1 METTE
6 GTLLG
11 GRVAYAQPASGFRSG
26 IEPVLLAA
34 WIAARP
40 GQTVLE
46 AGTGAGAALLCL
58 AARVPGLT
66 GVGIERA
73 PALAALAARNARSNG
88 MDGVHVLAADVAAL
102 PLRAGFDHALANP
115 PYHAGGGTPSPLD
128 ERRSAKQADAGLFTR
143 WTAAMAGVLRHR
155 GTLTLIIPTAA
166 LPACMAALTECGCP
180 PDALLPLWPKAGR
193 AAKLILLRGVK
204 SGRGPFRV
212 LPGLAIHEVNGAF
225 TGEAEAILRVGGVLP
240 SGGADRGP
248 SGMAFSLSRL
258 QSRERA
264 G

>member
-40 GQTVLE
+40 GQTVLD

-58 AARVPGLT
+58 SARVPGLT
-66 GVGIERA
+66 AVGIERD

-88 MDGVHVLAADVAAL
+88 MNAVHVLAGDVATL
-102 PLRAGFDHALANP
+102 PLRGTFHHAFANP
-115 PYHAGGGTPSPLD
+115 PYHAGGGTPSPQ
-128 ERRSAKQADAGLFTR
+128 EGRRMAKQADADLFTR

-155 GTLTLIIPTAA
+155 GTLTLIVPAAA
-166 LPACMAALTECGCP
+166 LPACMGALTECGCP
-180 PDALLPLWPKAGR
+180 PESLLPLWPKAGR
-193 AAKLILLRGVK
+193 AAKLVLVRGVK
-204 SGRGPFRV
+204 AGRGQFQMFAGLV
-212 LPGLAIHEVNGAF
+212 LHSADGSFTPEADIVLR
-225 TGEAEAILRVGGVLP
+225 TGEVLTIDLVGSAPSPRPKELAE
-240 SGGADRGP
+240 
-248 SGMAFSLSRL
+248 
-258 QSRERA
+258 
-264 G
+264 